1 MALISGLIIGLLD
14 VPEITN
20 DPIEEIPFS
29 PRSKSFQSESSRS
42 TFSGIPALRQQKS
55 GIEKNHR
62 RNNQL
67 MKVHIHILKR
77 PQNFAKPPPKI

>member
-1 MALISGLIIGLLD
+1 MALINGLFIGLLD

-29 PRSKSFQSESSRS
+29 PRSKTFLSESSRS

-62 RNNQL
+62 MNNQL
-67 MKVHIHILKR
+67 IKAHI
-77 PQNFAKPPPKI
+77 F